1 MRYFIFPLLLIFIAN
16 GCSSS
21 NVKYTKIYES
31 YIETPKPNDALI
43 LLTRDKIKKPHRVIG
58 VIEANLGKDARRV
71 ELDALIIKK
80 AREIGA
86 DGIMLVEYDVDP
98 MVYVSNH
105 HSVVGHGPWRHHVAR
120 RTKHVKVDKTA
131 NGIAVVFK

>member
-1 MRYFIFPLLLIFIAN
+1 MRWFIFSLLLIFVAN

-21 NVKYTKIYES
+21 NVKYTKIDES
-31 YIETPKPNDALI
+31 YVGKPKPSDAEI
-43 LLTRDKIKKPHRVIG
+43 VFTSKEIKRPHRVIG
-58 VIEANLGKDARRV
+58 IIEANLGKKARRV
-71 ELDALIIKK
+71 ELDALMIKK

-98 MVYVSNH
+98 TVYVTH
-105 HSVVGHGPWRHHVAR
+105 HHKFVGRGPWKHHVVR
-120 RTKHVKVDKTA
+120 RRKHVKVDKIA